1 MSKKILSGVLAIA
14 MLATMGSLCA
24 VGASAE
30 ENDIKGGEITYRI
43 SKSWKYEDAKYYIHI
58 WDGRENGKGLYKWQT
73 KNELMTI
80 SEDGETATY
89 YIPAGDW
96 NLLILSESRGMQ
108 TFDTVFNQNCIGD
121 TFTTISDG
129 THAPVDSHK
138 DEYIIKWD
146 NNPDC
151 GTHKII
157 TALGSVTGT
166 TLLPGESNQSLYD
179 DFCKKYDINNKADG
193 ETIFNWN
200 DDGAIETGMTW
211 DEIKAQLAEELGVT
225 ETPTEAPTEAPT
237 ENPTLEP
244 TNAPT
249 EKPTEK
255 SNNSS
260 NGTVNTSDSSALA
273 TLSAVLISALGVTA
287 ISKKRKT
294 NI

>member
-58 WDGRENGKGLYKWQT
+58 WDGRENGKSLYKWQT

-89 YIPAGDW
+89 NIPAGDW

-121 TFTTISDG
+121 TFTTIIDDYYE
-129 THAPVDSHK
+129 PVD
-138 DEYIIKWD
+138 DPNEPIIVWD

-151 GTHKII
+151 GFRCNIDGRNIRGHAYI
-157 TALGSVTGT
+157 
-166 TLLPGESNQSLYD
+166 PGENSQTMFD
-179 DFCKKYDINNKADG
+179 DFCEYYGEWVDGSLRWDNEWAHTLDIGWEDAKAYVASELGLSVTSTEVPTEVPTEESTDTSS
-193 ETIFNWN
+193 ENPTDKSNSSSN
-200 DDGAIETGMTW
+200 DTVNTLGI
-211 DEIKAQLAEELGVT
+211 LALVTLSVVLISVLGVT
-225 ETPTEAPTEAPT
+225 VI
-237 ENPTLEP
+237 LR
-244 TNAPT
+244 
-249 EKPTEK
+249 
-255 SNNSS
+255 
-260 NGTVNTSDSSALA
+260 
-273 TLSAVLISALGVTA
+273 
-287 ISKKRKT
+287 KRKV
-294 NI
+294 NK